1 MSTPSAW
8 MPPAMSLHSRTRPKA
23 KRHWPSPSRQ
33 LQARCTSL
41 PCRKS
46 TESTYGTRGAPRKT
60 IQVVDSQLQTI
71 KAKAPRLSHPRNLM
85 TVIWVQPKT
94 TQCLPIPRQI
104 KLSHQVW
111 WSRIQARDHLMHSD
125 KIKIIKDHEPIYSC
139 KNTNQMLSRMRKK
152 LRPNYNKTTKQI
164 SIST

>member
-1 MSTPSAW
+1 MWATASPSMSTPSAW
-8 MPPAMSLHSRTRPKA
+8 MPPAMSPLSRTRPKA

-46 TESTYGTRGAPRKT
+46 TESTYGTRGAPRRT
-60 IQVVDSQLQTI
+60 TQVVDSQLQTI
-71 KAKAPRLSHPRNLM
+71 KAKATRRSHLRNLM

-94 TQCLPIPRQI
+94 IQCLPIPQQT

-111 WSRIQARDHLMHSD
+111 WSRILQDSHLMHSD
-125 KIKIIKDHEPIYSC
+125 KINIIKDHEPIYSC
-139 KNTNQMLSRMRKK
+139 KNTNQML
-152 LRPNYNKTTKQI
+152 
-164 SIST
+164 